1 MPTYEQLRE
10 LSPEQFRRAC
20 GVKPRTFS
28 RMVKVLGKAK
38 AKQKPGRPSVLSLE
52 NQLLLTL
59 EYLREYRTY
68 FHIAQSW
75 GLHES
80 TVCRIVKKTEDI
92 LMQEEEFH
100 VPGTKQLHQG
110 EALGLSVMVVDV
122 TEQGIERP
130 KKNNEA
136 TTQARKSTIL

>member
-1 MPTYEQLRE
+1 MPTYEQLQD

-20 GVKPRTFS
+20 GVKPKTFS
-28 RMVKVLGKAK
+28 RMREVLAREK

-68 FHIAQSW
+68 FHMAQSW

-80 TVCRIVKKTEDI
+80 TVCRIVKKTEDTLI
-92 LMQEEEFH
+92 QEEEFH
-100 VPGTKQLHQG
+100 LPGVKQLHSR
-110 EALGLSVMVVDV
+110 EELARSVMVIDV

-130 KKNNEA
+130 QKNNA
-136 TTQARKSTIL
+136 VTTQARKNSIL

>member
-1 MPTYEQLRE
+1 MPTYEQLRD
-10 LSPEQFRRAC
+10 LSPEKFRRAC
-20 GVKPRTFS
+20 GVKPQTF
-28 RMVKVLGKAK
+28 RYMVTVLARAK
-38 AKQKPGRPSVLSLE
+38 AQQKPGRPSILSLE

-80 TVCRIVKKTEDI
+80 TVFRIVKRIEDVLI
-92 LMQEEEFH
+92 KEKAFHLPGLKKLQHGEEF
-100 VPGTKQLHQG
+100 
-110 EALGLSVMVVDV
+110 ALSVMVVDV

-130 KKNNEA
+130 QKNSDA
-136 TTQARKSTIL
+136 ITQERKSVTL